1 MSGGCHRGAL
11 RVSWGCLEGVMGVSG
26 GCHGGVWRVLC
37 KCLVSGGCQEDLIMS
52 ECDMFSIVCAIFKRR
67 TTF

>member
-1 MSGGCHRGAL
+1 M
-11 RVSWGCLEGVMGVSG
+11 SG
-26 GCHGGVWRVLC
+26 GCHGGVLRVLC

-52 ECDMFSIVCAIFKRR
+52 ECDMFSIVCAIFERR